1 MDQRTIA
8 ARDAGVVVSV
18 ETARQ
23 ALWAMRMAQLRMAL
37 ERAHG
42 GSAAMSKAADELEA
56 ALAHPVATV
65 TG

>member
-37 ERAHG
+37 ERDHG
-42 GSAAMSKAADELEA
+42 GATAMNRAADELEA
-56 ALAHPVATV
+56 ALAHPRSVSP
-65 TG
+65 